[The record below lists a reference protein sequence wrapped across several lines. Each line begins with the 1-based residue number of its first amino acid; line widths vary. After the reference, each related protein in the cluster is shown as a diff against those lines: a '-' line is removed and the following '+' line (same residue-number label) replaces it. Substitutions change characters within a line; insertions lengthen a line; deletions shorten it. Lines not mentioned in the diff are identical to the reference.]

1 MYFNQKSEKVHFFGW
16 RLGSTPPD
24 FVVMTLLLSF
34 RTIRAVGIT
43 L

>member
-1 MYFNQKSEKVHFFGW
+1 MYFNQKREKVHFFGW

-24 FVVMTLLLSF
+24 FVVMTLLSF